1 MSTRAAVVH
10 DVPAERP
17 GTSRP
22 RQEGPT
28 DLRLV
33 PPALAVWATAA
44 VMLHAPPGWTVAVV
58 TASLLVAAV
67 LLTAR
72 GGFLLGRGLLL
83 PTRRGLTTRAR
94 VTAHAVAATLLCAAA
109 AAASA
114 GLHGADVRR
123 GPVPELA
130 REYARAVAEVEVT
143 ADPRL
148 TKPRVSGNHMAP
160 VSVLIEADVRRV
172 ERAGAATRTT
182 RAPVLL
188 MIAPGDRKD
197 TAPSAA
203 HLDSPWLALL
213 PSTRLRVEARFAP
226 AMEGAT
232 GSRRCSGWT
241 GVTALGLWAAL
252 RPRSGSRDGCAAD
265 CARRPRTCRRTR
277 GRSCRDWSS
286 GTSRG

>member
-1 MSTRAAVVH
+1 MSTRTAVVH
-10 DVPAERP
+10 DVPADRP
-17 GTSRP
+17 GTIHP
-22 RQEGPT
+22 RKAGPT

-58 TASLLVAAV
+58 ITSVLVAAV

-72 GGFLLGRGLLL
+72 GRLSPARPG
-83 PTRRGLTTRAR
+83 PTGRAR

-130 REYARAVAEVEVT
+130 REYARAVAEVQVT

-148 TKPRVSGNHMAP
+148 TRPRVSGNHMAP

-188 MIAPGDRKD
+188 MIAPGDQKD
-197 TAPSAA
+197 TAPSAD
-203 HLDSPWLALL
+203 HQDSPWLALL

-226 AMEGAT
+226 GY
-232 GSRRCSGWT
+232 GG
-241 GVTALGLWAAL
+241 
-252 RPRSGSRDGCAAD
+252 
-265 CARRPRTCRRTR
+265 RRPVR
-277 GRSCRDWSS
+277 GGAPGGRA
-286 GTSRG
+286 